1 MGENV
6 RESAKILNFTE
17 KTFADLP
24 IGTVD
29 CRLCEKFADKTFVE
43 GDNTAKVSPMKVSGN
58 NISHISEHE

>member
-1 MGENV
+1 MGGNV

-43 GDNTAKVSPMKVSGN
+43 GDNTAKVFTRESFRH
-58 NISHISEHE
+58 ISHISEHE